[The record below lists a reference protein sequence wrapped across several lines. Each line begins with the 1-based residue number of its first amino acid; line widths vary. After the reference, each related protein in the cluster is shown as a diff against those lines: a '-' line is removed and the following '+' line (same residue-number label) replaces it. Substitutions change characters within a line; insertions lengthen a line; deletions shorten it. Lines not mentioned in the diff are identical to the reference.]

1 MAEKQNA
8 DEARWIVAAR
18 TRPAAFAPV
27 YERYVER
34 IYAYCARR
42 ASPTE
47 AEDLTSLVFAR
58 ALAAV
63 HDYRGGSVAAWL
75 FRIAHNV
82 VVNHY
87 RDRHP
92 SLALDDADSPQPGPL
107 DRLIAADEQRLI
119 RRLIDELPAEQQN
132 LLSLKLSAGLTSAEI
147 GVVLGKSAGA
157 VRVEL
162 HRIIQGLRAR
172 LRAEEV
178 RLDETRP

>member
-1 MAEKQNA
+1 VPETQNT

-18 TRPAAFAPV
+18 TKPAAFAPV

-42 ASPTE
+42 TSLAE
-47 AEDLTSLVFAR
+47 AEDLTSLVFSR

-87 RDRHP
+87 RDRRP
-92 SLALDDADSPQPGPL
+92 QLALDAADSPQPEPL
-107 DRLIAADEQRLI
+107 ERISAADEQRLI
-119 RRLIDELPAEQQN
+119 RRLIDELSAEQQN
-132 LLSLKLSAGLTSAEI
+132 LLSLKLVAGLTSAEI

-172 LRAEEV
+172 LRAEEA
-178 RLDETRP
+178 RLDET

>member
-1 MAEKQNA
+1 MSETQNA

-18 TRPAAFAPV
+18 TKPAAFAPV
-27 YERYVER
+27 YEHYVDR

-42 ASPTE
+42 TSPPE

-87 RDRHP
+87 RDHHP
-92 SLALDDADSPQPGPL
+92 ALALDAAESPQPEPL
-107 DRLIAADEQRLI
+107 DRLIEI
-119 RRLIDELPAEQQN
+119 RDHHARVVEVGGIQHRRHLP
-132 LLSLKLSAGLTSAEI
+132 SLPQG
-147 GVVLGKSAGA
+147 GVT
-157 VRVEL
+157 
-162 HRIIQGLRAR
+162 HC
-172 LRAEEV
+172 
-178 RLDETRP
+178 P